1 MQIADIPPALAVI
14 VQVPGPLDVT
24 FPLDTCATFSLLV
37 VQMTVLFVA
46 FSGVTD
52 AVAVLFHLVLQNSA
66 EQHLT

>member
-52 AVAVLFHLVLQNSA
+52 AVSCFVSFSFAKFS
-66 EQHLT
+66 